1 MRNLFNLDNPVVQFL
16 ARVGDLI
23 IVNALFL
30 ICCVPVVTIGASIA
44 AMHKVTQAIIFDEDN
59 GTVKTF
65 FRGFREN
72 FKQATL
78 VWLLMVVFTV
88 SMGCNYLIIMG
99 FTAGNTAL
107 VLQWVL
113 VILAAV
119 VVVLAV
125 YMFPLMARYQN
136 TMRQHAV
143 NALILAVVKLPRT
156 VGLVL
161 LCALPVLI
169 AVISFQTFL
178 QTLIFWVVVG
188 FGFTSYMS
196 SSLLKPVF
204 AELEDTTGAG
214 VQIMK

>member
-1 MRNLFNLDNPVVQFL
+1 MKNLFNLDNPFVQFL
-16 ARVGDLI
+16 TRVGDLI
-23 IVNALFL
+23 IVNVLFL
-30 ICCVPVVTIGASIA
+30 ICCVPVVTIGASIT

-72 FKQATL
+72 FKQATI
-78 VWLLMVVFTV
+78 VWVLMLIFMV
-88 SMGCNYLIIMG
+88 SMAFNYLIIKG
-99 FTAGNTAL
+99 FLAGTAAVAMQWLL
-107 VLQWVL
+107 VV
-113 VILAAV
+113 LAAV

-125 YMFPLMARYQN
+125 YLFPLMARYQN
-136 TMRQHAV
+136 TLRQHAM

-156 VGLVL
+156 VGLVA
-161 LCALPVLI
+161 LCLLPVLI

-178 QTLIFWVVVG
+178 TTLIFWAAVG

-204 AELEDTTGAG
+204 RELENRDGPG